1 MKQIVKIIGVF
12 TLLCLLGTVSTYS
25 QKNIRTVSEI
35 QNLINQDSLEKAK
48 TIVKHNIQFYKNNK
62 QYDSLSK
69 YIKLEG
75 SLKLNNGETQ
85 QALYK
90 AKQLSDYITLSNNPH
105 YIKIALHELSTVYHN
120 SGQTEKAYN
129 ILKQAEAPTSR
140 ITDPENTDAAS
151 VQYMLGYYKMRIG
164 DYVLAK
170 NYYLKSLALYN
181 KSTTKNYTSFN
192 KVYTALGGIL
202 WQESKLDSSKYYF
215 EQALNA
221 LNKTDSTDLKNSLFR
236 PSLLKM
242 NMSVLFNAMGKN
254 REAISISY
262 EAIEDFQKFIKTSKD
277 EHAVKQAK
285 GFVFSTLDNLGSYYN
300 TLGEF
305 KRTEEI
311 LEYSYAL
318 KQKEYEENDM
328 NLIISHIILT
338 QAKTTNQ
345 NFKDA
350 ELHLKKAVDYY
361 KNNEVVDSFWKA
373 SAYSVGGTL
382 YEEMGD
388 LEKAKFYY
396 EEGDRIYRK
405 ISQGR
410 YSVDNLDRIIHLSK
424 FYVKIG
430 EKEKAISA
438 AEEAYKYSRNN
449 SLKNTLQ
456 EFFQLQ
462 NLAIV
467 HFKLKNY
474 KKSLEYSEKA
484 IAFNLLNKAE
494 EIGTADSIVIQYR
507 KPTAILTNVASKYHL
522 SKNRT
527 TADLKQYK
535 TELNK
540 AISIL
545 EQRKKVVNNYDD
557 LTILNK
563 ENNELFNFAKK
574 ILLELYQNTK
584 DDFYLDQAIS
594 LHESAIYNR
603 IRSRLNIRDNI
614 AFQNVPIEIIE
625 KEKLLKNDISK
636 TLEKNNADVKT
647 YISASE
653 KWELFMKKLQKD
665 YPTYYKM
672 RYETLEEPI
681 KDLQEKISENTT
693 VIRYLF
699 IEDKLNAFVVSRS
712 KKHIFL
718 LNNSTLETKVE
729 ELTIEDFSV
738 ERKSALLHDL
748 YKMLWKPLEKSIKTK
763 KVVVIPDRELFN
775 ISFEMLTPESIKSFK
790 EFSTNSLLAKYDIS
804 YNFSLLLYK
813 DNRKVMDYNENYVGF
828 APGFNKDMK
837 QEYLLGLQDSMKLD
851 KSYLT
856 LLPQPFSENL
866 VKQYAKVFKGN
877 YFMNENASKAL
888 FINNAKEHKIIHI
901 GTHAESDNITPELSR
916 LVFAKRKGKNLALDE
931 NSLYAY
937 EIYNTNLSS
946 NLAILTACETGK
958 SIYQSGEGAISL
970 AHAFN
975 YAGSE
980 SILTSLWNIDEV
992 SSTQIVAY
1000 FYDYLVQG
1008 LPKDEALKKAKIQ
1021 YLSSV
1026 EGRGAAPQ
1034 YWAGLVLIGDTTPI
1048 VLQENTDHTWWW
1060 VTGILLTFAIL
1071 IFFYKNRK
1079 DRNHNT

>member
-12 TLLCLLGTVSTYS
+12 ALLCFLGTVSSYS
-25 QKNIRTVSEI
+25 QKKILTVSEI
-35 QNLINQDSLEKAK
+35 QNLISQDSLEKAK
-48 TIVKHNIQFYKNNK
+48 TIVKNNIQLYKNIK
-62 QYDSLSK
+62 KYDSLSE

-85 QALYK
+85 QALDK
-90 AKQLSDYITLSNNPH
+90 AKQLSDYIISSNNPH
-105 YIKIALHELSTVYHN
+105 YIKIALHELSSVYHN

-129 ILKQAEAPTSR
+129 ILKQAVAPTSR

-151 VQYMLGYYKMRIG
+151 VQYMLGYYKMRTG

-170 NYYLKSLALYN
+170 NHFLKSLALYN

-192 KVYTALGGIL
+192 QVYTALGGIL

-215 EQALNA
+215 EKALNA
-221 LNKTDSTDLKNSLFR
+221 LNKTDSTDLKNELFR

-262 EAIEDFQKFIKTSKD
+262 EAIEDFQKFIKTSND

-285 GFVFSTLDNLGSYYN
+285 GFVFSTLDNLGSYHN

-350 ELHLKKAVDYY
+350 ELHLKKVIDYY
-361 KNNEVVDSFWKA
+361 KNNEVADSYWKA

-396 EEGDRIYRK
+396 EEGDRIYKK
-405 ISQGR
+405 ISEGR
-410 YSVDNLDRIIHLSK
+410 YSVDNLDRFIHLSK
-424 FYVKIG
+424 FYVKTG
-430 EKEKAISA
+430 EKDKAISA
-438 AEEAYKYSRNN
+438 AEEAYEYSQNN

-456 EFFQLQ
+456 EFFQIQ

-474 KKSLEYSEKA
+474 KKSLEYSDKA
-484 IAFNLLNKAE
+484 IAFNLLNEAE
-494 EIGTADSIVIQYR
+494 EMSTADSIVIQYR
-507 KPTAILTNVASKYHL
+507 KPTAILTYVASKYHL
-522 SKNRT
+522 SENRK
-527 TADLKQYK
+527 TADLKQYAS
-535 TELNK
+535 ELNK

-545 EQRKKVVNNYDD
+545 DQRKKVVNNYDD

-574 ILLELYQNTK
+574 ILLELYQDTK
-584 DDFYLDQAIS
+584 DDSYLDQAIS

-614 AFQNVPIEIIE
+614 AFQNVPNEIIE
-625 KEKLLKNDISK
+625 KEKLLKSDISK
-636 TLEKNNADVKT
+636 TLEKNNGEVNA

-665 YPTYYKM
+665 YPAYYKM

-681 KDLQEKISENTT
+681 KDLQEKIPENTT

-712 KKHIFL
+712 KKNIFL
-718 LNNSTLETKVE
+718 LNNSTLEKKIK
-729 ELTIEDFSV
+729 ELTVEDFSV
-738 ERKSALLHDL
+738 EKKSALLHDL
-748 YKMLWKPLEKSIKTK
+748 YKMLWQPLEESIKTK

-775 ISFEMLTPESIKSFK
+775 ISFEMLTPEPIKSFK
-790 EFSTNSLLAKYDIS
+790 EFTTNSLLAKYDIS

-828 APGFNKDMK
+828 APGFNKNMK
-837 QEYLLGLQDSMKLD
+837 QEYILGLQDSMKLD

-877 YFMNENASKAL
+877 YFMNENASKTL

-916 LVFAKRKGKNLALDE
+916 LVFAKRKGENLALDE

-992 SSTQIVAY
+992 SSTQIVEY
-1000 FYDYLVQG
+1000 FYEYLAQG

-1048 VLQENTDHTWWW
+1048 ILQGNSNHIWWW
-1060 VTGILLTFAIL
+1060 VAGILLIFALLIL
-1071 IFFYKNRK
+1071 FYKHHK